1 MTRVAEHGKFSVE
14 TGILRVERELDEI
27 EAEDLAA
34 AVRQLVRSGVAAPVV
49 DLGNVSFF
57 PSYHVSGIQEAASD
71 CRRDGRSLTVV
82 GSRGVIVMLERMGL
96 GSVARL
102 KAID

>member
-1 MTRVAEHGKFSVE
+1 MTRVAEQDKFSVE
-14 TGILRVERELDEI
+14 AGILRVGRELDEI
-27 EAEDLAA
+27 EAEELAA

-49 DLGNVSFF
+49 DLGDVSFL
-57 PSYHVSGIQEAASD
+57 PSYHVSGIQAAASD
-71 CRRDGRSLTVV
+71 CRHDGRSLTVV

>member
-1 MTRVAEHGKFSVE
+1 MAEHEKFSLE
-14 TGILRVERELDEI
+14 AGILRVEKELDEI
-27 EAEDLAA
+27 EADELSA
-34 AVRQLVRSGVAAPVV
+34 AVKQLVRSGVAAPVV
-49 DLGNVSFF
+49 DLGDKSFL

-82 GSRGVIVMLERMGL
+82 GSRGVIMMLDRMGL

>member
-1 MTRVAEHGKFSVE
+1 MTRVAEHGKFSLE
-14 TGILRVERELDEI
+14 AGILRVERELDEI
-27 EAEDLAA
+27 EAEELAA
-34 AVRQLVRSGVAAPVV
+34 AVGQLVRSGVAAPVV
-49 DLGNVSFF
+49 DLGEVSFL

-71 CRRDGRSLTVV
+71 CRRDGRSLTVI
-82 GSRGVIVMLERMGL
+82 GSRGVIMMLERMGL